1 VSFPE
6 NNTVTDHPAVAV
18 YVILEYPSMKLVY
31 TAAEYYRATVPYTPS
46 FLAFR
51 EMDPLL
57 RLVRDQQSQRPELT
71 PRAILI
77 DGNGVLHTRGAGIAC
92 FLGVRTGI
100 PTIGIGKTL
109 FCEAGLT
116 KELVSNAVF
125 ESMRAAVDF
134 CTLRQQQQRHDSSM
148 DQTDTCSVSEQG
160 NKKPLLLFDR
170 HAVQANRES
179 YNRAGTH
186 GESDAANRGSL
197 IKQLSSFCHGL
208 AIPLQG
214 EEAKSNA
221 DVSQDDGP
229 NTTLSSRCCPSG
241 RILACAL
248 VGHGGRLL
256 QAVGNKPSGVVGSQN
271 PIFVSVGHKLSLQ
284 QAVTICAALSVF
296 RIPEPVRQADLI
308 GREMLRKAVPES
320 SALDTTAS

>member
-1 VSFPE
+1 M
-6 NNTVTDHPAVAV
+6 TDHPAVAV

-31 TAAEYYRATVPYTPS
+31 TAAEYYRATVPYIPS

-57 RLVRDQQSQRPELT
+57 RLVRDQQSQRPERT
-71 PRAILI
+71 PRAILA

-116 KELVSNAVF
+116 KELVSNAVS

-148 DQTDTCSVSEQG
+148 DQTETCSVSEQG

-186 GESDAANRGSL
+186 GESDAVNRGSL
-197 IKQLSSFCHGL
+197 IKQLY
-208 AIPLQG
+208 P
-214 EEAKSNA
+214 
-221 DVSQDDGP
+221 VSATG
-229 NTTLSSRCCPSG
+229 
-241 RILACAL
+241 
-248 VGHGGRLL
+248 
-256 QAVGNKPSGVVGSQN
+256 
-271 PIFVSVGHKLSLQ
+271 
-284 QAVTICAALSVF
+284 
-296 RIPEPVRQADLI
+296 
-308 GREMLRKAVPES
+308 
-320 SALDTTAS
+320 